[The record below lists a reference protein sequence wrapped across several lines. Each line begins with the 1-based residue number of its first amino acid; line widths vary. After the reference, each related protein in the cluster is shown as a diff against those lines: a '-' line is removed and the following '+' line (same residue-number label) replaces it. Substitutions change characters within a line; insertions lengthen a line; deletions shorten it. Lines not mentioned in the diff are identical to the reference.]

1 MWLKHATSH
10 FFFFKVTFDTT
21 QNIFFQF
28 SKQIAKNLLY
38 ICILINYRNITMA
51 RPIKETP
58 VLRGRDA
65 ENFAKR
71 IATPP
76 PVSREEKEA
85 ARKAYEAFKAIS
97 TFPM

>member
-1 MWLKHATSH
+1 
-10 FFFFKVTFDTT
+10 
-21 QNIFFQF
+21 
-28 SKQIAKNLLY
+28 
-38 ICILINYRNITMA
+38 MA

-76 PVSREEKEA
+76 PVTREEKEA
-85 ARKAYEAFKAIS
+85 AKKAYEAFKAIS